1 LLCEGAQV
9 SEFRE
14 YALTPEAVT
23 DHWGTHAKQGLS
35 EELAT
40 ERFEEFGPNLLEA
53 VGRVSPWRQFA
64 SQFTEFIVLVL
75 IAAAVLSGILQEW
88 MDAIAIL
95 VIVVLNAILG
105 FIQEYRAERALE
117 ALKKMAAPMAR
128 VIRHGEARNVP
139 AEELVPGD
147 VIALAM
153 GDLVPADARLLE
165 DHLLQVDEASLTGES
180 VPVKKKAE
188 AVLRE
193 NAPLADRCNMVY
205 SSTVVTYGKGTA
217 LVTATGMGTE
227 LGKIAHLVQTVGRE
241 STPLQDQLDK
251 VGKLLVYGC
260 ILIVAA
266 VVGLGV
272 WRGVPPVEMFLTAVS
287 LAVAAIPEG
296 LPAVVTIALALGVRR
311 MVQRNALIRKLPSV
325 ETLGSATIIC
335 TDKTGTLTQSE
346 MTVRKI
352 GLLDRTIDVTGD
364 GYDPEGGF
372 FIDGRSVDPG
382 EHDLRL
388 ALRIGVLCN
397 NASLKRGG
405 EEGSRWHVIG
415 DPTEGALLSV
425 AGKAGLWLSDLV
437 ADYSMLEELP
447 FDSNRKRMS
456 TIWRGPHGGLTAYVK
471 GAPDV
476 VVGLCTRIQDSGRAR
491 PATAADRERLL
502 SLNHQLADEAMRVLA
517 VAYRDLEEKFAEPTV
532 DQVER
537 ELVFAGLMAMKDPPR
552 SEAKE
557 AIATAR
563 RAGLEVVMITG
574 DHKSTAVAIA
584 KELELYGDGDIAFT
598 GSELDEIDDERLTEI
613 VEKIRVYARV
623 SPEHKLRIVRAWGK
637 RGHIVAMTGD
647 GVNDAPALKEA
658 DIGIAM
664 GITGTDVSKEA
675 SDMIL
680 TDDNFA
686 SIVAAVEEGRAIFD
700 NIRRFIHFLISC
712 NIGELL
718 AMFLA
723 SLLGLPLPLLP
734 IQILWVNLATDSLPA
749 LALGVEPAEP
759 GGMDRP
765 PRPPSEGVITKR
777 IASIMLMQGT
787 VIGLLTLG
795 AFVFEYFVMGGSVER
810 ARVVAF
816 STTIF
821 AQNVHAFNV
830 RSNRYSVFKLGLF
843 TNPWL
848 LVAFGVVILSELAV
862 IYVPFLQPIFKTM
875 PLGAQD
881 WALVVTLGLMPLV
894 VVEIIKL
901 IGRNRL
907 LRQR

>member
-1 LLCEGAQV
+1 MLCAGAQV

-40 ERFEEFGPNLLEA
+40 ERFEEFGPNLLEE

-147 VIALAM
+147 VIALEM

-188 AVLRE
+188 AVLPE

-266 VVGLGV
+266 VFGLGL

-405 EEGSRWHVIG
+405 QEGSRWQVIG

-476 VVGLCTRIQDSGRAR
+476 VVGLCTRIQDNGRAR

-700 NIRRFIHFLISC
+700 NIRRFIHFLLSC

-759 GGMDRP
+759 GGMERP

-777 IASIMLMQGT
+777 IASVMLMQGT

>member
-1 LLCEGAQV
+1 MLCAGAQV

-40 ERFEEFGPNLLEA
+40 ERFEEFGPNLLEE

-147 VIALAM
+147 VIALEM

-188 AVLRE
+188 AVLPE

-266 VVGLGV
+266 VFGLGL

-372 FIDGRSVDPG
+372 FVDGRSVDPG
-382 EHDLRL
+382 EHDLQL

-397 NASLKRGG
+397 NANLKRGS
-405 EEGSRWHVIG
+405 EEGSRWRIVG
-415 DPTEGALLSV
+415 DPTEGALLSA
-425 AGKAGLWLSDLV
+425 AGKAGLWRSDLE
-437 ADYSMLEELP
+437 ADYSTLEELP
-447 FDSNRKRMS
+447 FDSNRKRMT
-456 TIWRGPHGGLTAYVK
+456 TIWRGPDGGLTAYVK

-476 VVGLCTRIQDSGRAR
+476 VIGLCTRIQDNGEAR
-491 PATAADRERLL
+491 TATAEDRERLL

-517 VAYRDLEEKFAEPTV
+517 VAYRELGEESVEPTV
-532 DQVER
+532 EKVER
-537 ELVFAGLMAMKDPPR
+537 GLVFAGLMAMKDPPR
-552 SEAKE
+552 PEAKE

-598 GSELDEIDDERLTEI
+598 GSELDEIDDERLREI

-623 SPEHKLRIVRAWGK
+623 SPEHKLRIVRAWES

-686 SIVAAVEEGRAIFD
+686 SIVAAIEEGRAIFD
-700 NIRRFIHFLISC
+700 NIRRFIHFLLSC

-759 GGMDRP
+759 GGMERP
-765 PRPPSEGVITKR
+765 PRPPSEGVITRR

-787 VIGLLTLG
+787 VIGILTLG
-795 AFVFEYFVMGGSVER
+795 AFVIEYFVMGGSVER
-810 ARVVAF
+810 ARVIAF

-830 RSNRYSVFKLGLF
+830 RSNRHSVFKLGLF
-843 TNPWL
+843 SNPWL
-848 LVAFGVVILSELAV
+848 LVAFGVVIISELAV

-881 WALVVTLGLMPLV
+881 WALVATLGLMPLV
-894 VVEIIKL
+894 IVEIIKL
-901 IGRNRL
+901 ASRNRL
-907 LRQR
+907 VGRA

>member
-1 LLCEGAQV
+1 MG
-9 SEFRE
+9 EFKE
-14 YALTPEAVT
+14 YALTPEAVVERL
-23 DHWGTHAKQGLS
+23 GSSAERGLS
-35 EELAT
+35 NGFAEERLA
-40 ERFEEFGPNLLEA
+40 ECGPNALEE

-64 SQFTEFIVLVL
+64 SQFTEFIILVL
-75 IAAAVLSGILQEW
+75 IAAAVVSGILQEW
-88 MDAIAIL
+88 MDAVAIL
-95 VIVVLNAILG
+95 VIVVLNAILS
-105 FIQEYRAERALE
+105 FVQEYRAERALE
-117 ALKKMAAPMAR
+117 ALKKMAAPLAR
-128 VIRHGEARNVP
+128 VLRDGEIRNIP

-147 VIALAM
+147 IIALEM

-180 VPVKKKAE
+180 VPVKKRAG
-188 AVLRE
+188 LTLPDDS
-193 NAPLADRCNMVY
+193 PLGDRRNMVY
-205 SSTVVTYGKGTA
+205 WSTVVTYGKGTA
-217 LVTATGMGTE
+217 VVTETGMETE
-227 LGKIAHLVQTVGRE
+227 LGKIAHMVQTMGRE
-241 STPLQDQLDK
+241 QTPLQEQLDK

-260 ILIVAA
+260 FVIVGA
-266 VVGLGV
+266 VFGLGL
-272 WRGVPPVEMFLTAVS
+272 WRGVAPVEMFLTSVS

-325 ETLGSATIIC
+325 ETLGAATVIC
-335 TDKTGTLTQSE
+335 TDKTGTLTQSQ

-352 GLLDRTIDVTGD
+352 GLLDRIIHVTGD
-364 GYDPEGGF
+364 GYNPEGEF
-372 FIDGRSVDPG
+372 RVDGQLADYNER
-382 EHDLRL
+382 DLQL
-388 ALRIGVLCN
+388 ALRIGVLCSN
-397 NASLKRGG
+397 TSLRRGDG
-405 EEGSRWHVIG
+405 AGSSWSVVG
-415 DPTEGALLSV
+415 DPTEGALLV
-425 AGKAGLWLSDLV
+425 AAAKADLRRG
-437 ADYSMLEELP
+437 ALEEEYSNVGELP
-447 FDSNRKRMS
+447 FDSNRKRMT
-456 TIWRGPHGGLTAYVK
+456 TIWRDSGGQLTAFVK

-476 VVGLCTRIQDSGRAR
+476 VIGLCTHVQDSARVRA
-491 PATAADRERLL
+491 ATDEDKRQLL
-502 SLNHQLADEAMRVLA
+502 SLNDQFADEAMRVLA
-517 VAYRDLEEKFAEPTV
+517 VAYRGLEEEPSEPTV
-532 DQVER
+532 KEVER
-537 ELVFAGLMAMKDPPR
+537 DLIFAGLMAMKDPPR
-552 SEAKE
+552 PEAKE

-584 KELELYGDGDIAFT
+584 KELELYRDGDIAFT
-598 GSELDEIDDERLTEI
+598 GSELDRIADDQLEEL
-613 VEKIRVYARV
+613 VEQVRVYARV
-623 SPEHKLRIVRAWGK
+623 SPEHKLRIVKAWES
-637 RGHIVAMTGD
+637 RGAIVAMTGD

-700 NIRRFIHFLISC
+700 NIRRFIHFLLSC

-723 SLLGLPLPLLP
+723 SLLGMPLPLLP

-759 GGMDRP
+759 GGMLRA
-765 PRPPSEGVITKR
+765 PRPPSEGVITR
-777 IASIMLMQGT
+777 RVAGIMVMQGS

-795 AFVFEYFVMGGSVER
+795 AFAFEYFVMGGSIER
-810 ARVVAF
+810 ARVIAF

-830 RSNRYSVFKLGLF
+830 RSNRYSLFQIGLL

-862 IYVPFLQPIFKTM
+862 IYVPFLQPIFKTV
-875 PLGAQD
+875 PLTAQD
-881 WALVVTLGLMPLV
+881 WVIVVGLGVMPLI
-894 VVEIIKL
+894 VVEFIKL
-901 IGRNRL
+901 ITRL
-907 LRQR
+907 LGRAS

>member
-1 LLCEGAQV
+1 LLFGEEFVG
-9 SEFRE
+9 EFRE
-14 YALTPEAVT
+14 YTLTGDAVVERF
-23 DHWGTHAKQGLS
+23 GSSAERGLS
-35 EELAT
+35 NGFAEERLA
-40 ERFEEFGPNLLEA
+40 ECGPNALEE

-64 SQFTEFIVLVL
+64 GQFTEFIILVL
-75 IAAAVLSGILQEW
+75 IAAAVVSGILQEW

-95 VIVVLNAILG
+95 VIVVLNAILS
-105 FIQEYRAERALE
+105 FVQEYRAERALE
-117 ALKKMAAPMAR
+117 ALKKMAAPLAR
-128 VIRHGEARNVP
+128 VLRDGEVRSIP

-147 VIALAM
+147 IITLEM

-188 AVLRE
+188 LTLSDDS
-193 NAPLADRCNMVY
+193 PLGDRRNMVY

-217 LVTATGMGTE
+217 VVTETGMETE
-227 LGKIAHLVQTVGRE
+227 LGKIAHMVQTMGQE
-241 STPLQDQLDK
+241 QTPLQEQLDK

-260 ILIVAA
+260 FAIVGA
-266 VVGLGV
+266 VFGLGL
-272 WRGVPPVEMFLTAVS
+272 WRGVPPVEMFLTSVS

-325 ETLGSATIIC
+325 ETLGAATVIC
-335 TDKTGTLTQSE
+335 TDKTGTLTQSQ
-346 MTVRKI
+346 MTVRKV
-352 GLLDRTIDVTGD
+352 GLLDRVIDVTGD
-364 GYDPEGGF
+364 GYNPEGDF
-372 FIDGRSVDPG
+372 RVDGQLVDHK
-382 EHDLRL
+382 ESDLQL
-388 ALRIGVLCN
+388 ALRIGVLCSN
-397 NASLKRGG
+397 TSLRRDNGK
-405 EEGSRWHVIG
+405 GSGWGVVG
-415 DPTEGALLSV
+415 DPTEGALLV
-425 AGKAGLWLSDLV
+425 AAAKAALWRSE
-437 ADYSMLEELP
+437 LETAQQAVGELP
-447 FDSNRKRMS
+447 FDSNRKRMT
-456 TIWRGPHGGLTAYVK
+456 TIWRDSGGELTAYVK

-476 VVGLCTRIQDSGRAR
+476 VIGLCTHVQDNGRVRA
-491 PATAADRERLL
+491 ATAEDKQHLL
-502 SLNHQLADEAMRVLA
+502 SLNDQFADEAMRVLA
-517 VAYRDLEEKFAEPTV
+517 VAYRGLEEVPSEPTV
-532 DQVER
+532 AEVER
-537 ELVFAGLMAMKDPPR
+537 DLVFAGLMAMKDPPR
-552 SEAKE
+552 PEAKE

-584 KELELYGDGDIAFT
+584 KELELYRDGDIALT
-598 GSELDEIDDERLTEI
+598 GSELDGIADEQLQEM
-613 VEKIRVYARV
+613 VEQVRVYARV
-623 SPEHKLRIVRAWGK
+623 SPEHKLRIVEAWRSHGA
-637 RGHIVAMTGD
+637 IVAMTGD

-700 NIRRFIHFLISC
+700 NIRRFIHFLLSC

-759 GGMDRP
+759 GGMIRP
-765 PRPPSEGVITKR
+765 PRPPSEGVITR
-777 IASIMLMQGT
+777 RVASIMIMQGT

-795 AFVFEYFVMGGSVER
+795 AFIFEYFVMGGSVER
-810 ARVVAF
+810 ARVIAF

-830 RSNRYSVFKLGLF
+830 RSNRYSLFQIGLF

-848 LVAFGVVILSELAV
+848 LAAFGVVILSELAV

-875 PLGAQD
+875 PLTAQD
-881 WALVVTLGLMPLV
+881 WVIVVTLGVMPLI
-894 VVEIIKL
+894 VVEFIKL
-901 IGRNRL
+901 INRL
-907 LRQR
+907 LGRA

>member
-1 LLCEGAQV
+1 VEKFVSASREHALPPEGV
-9 SEFRE
+9 VE
-14 YALTPEAVT
+14 
-23 DHWGTHAKQGLS
+23 HWGTSAMGGLS
-35 EELAT
+35 EGLAA
-40 ERFEEFGPNLLEA
+40 ERSSEFGPNRLEEI
-53 VGRVSPWRQFA
+53 GRVSPWRQFA

-75 IAAAVLSGILQEW
+75 IAAAVVSGILQEW

-105 FIQEYRAERALE
+105 FVQQYRAERALE
-117 ALKKMAAPMAR
+117 ALKKMAAPLAR
-128 VIRHGEARNVP
+128 VIRDGETRSVP

-147 VIALAM
+147 VIALEM

-180 VPVKKKAE
+180 VPVKKRAHV
-188 AVLRE
+188 VLSE
-193 NAPLADRCNMVY
+193 DAPLGDRCNMVY
-205 SSTVVTYGKGTA
+205 SSTVVSYGKGTA
-217 LVTATGMGTE
+217 VVTDTGMRTE

-241 STPLQDQLDK
+241 QTPLQEQLDRL
-251 VGKLLVYGC
+251 GKLLVYGC
-260 ILIVAA
+260 LVVVA
-266 VVGLGV
+266 VVFGLGL

-296 LPAVVTIALALGVRR
+296 LPAVVTIALALGMRR

-346 MTVRKI
+346 MTVRNI
-352 GLLDRTIDVTGD
+352 GLLGRTIDVTGE
-364 GYDPEGGF
+364 GYDPEGDF
-372 FIDGRSVDPG
+372 RVDGRPIDQS
-382 EHDLRL
+382 EADLQL
-388 ALRIGVLCN
+388 ALKIGVLCN
-397 NASLKRGG
+397 NASLRRTDGD
-405 EEGSRWHVIG
+405 GSRWRIVG
-415 DPTEGALLSV
+415 DPTEGALLTA
-425 AGKAGLWLSDLV
+425 AGKAGLWRSDLETE
-437 ADYSMLEELP
+437 YSMLEELP
-447 FDSNRKRMS
+447 FDSNRKRMT
-456 TIWRGPHGGLTAYVK
+456 TIWRDSDGGSTAYVK

-476 VVGLCTRIQDSGRAR
+476 IVGLCTRVQDNGRVR
-491 PATAADRERLL
+491 PANDEDRERLL
-502 SLNHQLADEAMRVLA
+502 SLNNHLAGEAMRVLA
-517 VAYRDLEEKFAEPTV
+517 VAYRDLEDESAEPTV
-532 DQVER
+532 AEVER
-537 ELVFAGLMAMKDPPR
+537 ELVFAALLAMKDPPR
-552 SEAKE
+552 PEAKE

-584 KELELYGDGDIAFT
+584 KELELYRDGDIAFT
-598 GSELDEIDDERLTEI
+598 GPELDVIDDERLSEV
-613 VEKIRVYARV
+613 VEKVRVYARV
-623 SPEHKLRIVRAWGK
+623 SPEHKLRIVRAWESQ
-637 RGHIVAMTGD
+637 GHIVAMTGD

-658 DIGIAM
+658 HIGIAM

-700 NIRRFIHFLISC
+700 NIRRFVHFLVSC
-712 NIGELL
+712 NIGEVL

-759 GGMDRP
+759 GGMERP
-765 PRPPSEGVITKR
+765 PRPRSEGVITRR
-777 IASIMLMQGT
+777 IASIMVMQGT
-787 VIGLLTLG
+787 IIGLLTLA
-795 AFVFEYFVMGGSVER
+795 AFLIEYLVIGGGVDK
-810 ARVVAF
+810 ARVIAF

-830 RSNRYSVFKLGLF
+830 RSNKYSLFQIGVFS
-843 TNPWL
+843 NPWL
-848 LVAFGVVILSELAV
+848 VVSFVVVILSGLAV

-875 PLGAQD
+875 PLTAQD
-881 WALVVTLGLMPLV
+881 WMVVVGLGVMPLII
-894 VVEIIKL
+894 VEFVKL
-901 IGRNRL
+901 VNRRLGRT
-907 LRQR
+907 

>member
-1 LLCEGAQV
+1 V

-14 YALTPEAVT
+14 HALRPEAVT
-23 DHWGTHAKQGLS
+23 EHWGSHAKQGLS
-35 EELAT
+35 EELAA
-40 ERFEEFGPNLLEA
+40 ERLAEFGPNLLEE
-53 VGRVSPWRQFA
+53 VGRVSAWRQFA

-75 IAAAVLSGILQEW
+75 IAAAVLSGVLQEW

-105 FIQEYRAERALE
+105 FVQEYRAERALE

-147 VIALAM
+147 VIALEM
-153 GDLVPADARLLE
+153 GDLVPADARLVE

-188 AVLRE
+188 AVLPE
-193 NAPLADRCNMVY
+193 NAPLGDRCNMVY

-217 LVTATGMGTE
+217 IVTATGMGTE
-227 LGKIAHLVQTVGRE
+227 LGKIAHLVQTMGRE
-241 STPLQDQLDK
+241 STPLQEQLDK

-266 VVGLGV
+266 VFGLGL

-352 GLLDRTIDVTGD
+352 GLLDETIDVTGD

-372 FIDGRSVDPG
+372 FVDGRSVDPE
-382 EHDLRL
+382 EHDLQL

-397 NASLKRGG
+397 NASLKRDGG
-405 EEGSRWHVIG
+405 EGSRWRIVG
-415 DPTEGALLSV
+415 DPTEGALLSA
-425 AGKAGLWLSDLV
+425 AGKAGLWRRDLE

-447 FDSNRKRMS
+447 FDSNRKRMT

-476 VVGLCTRIQDSGRAR
+476 VVGLCTRIQDNGRAR
-491 PATAADRERLL
+491 PAAAEDTERLL
-502 SLNHQLADEAMRVLA
+502 SLNHQFADEAMRVLA
-517 VAYRDLEEKFAEPTV
+517 VAYRDLEDEFTEPTV

-598 GSELDEIDDERLTEI
+598 GSELDEIDDERLSEI

-623 SPEHKLRIVRAWGK
+623 SPEHKLRIVRAWES

-700 NIRRFIHFLISC
+700 NIRRFIHFLLSC
-712 NIGELL
+712 NIGELFT
-718 AMFLA
+718 MFLA

-759 GGMDRP
+759 GGMERP

-777 IASIMLMQGT
+777 MASIMLMQGT

-810 ARVVAF
+810 ARVIAF

-881 WALVVTLGLMPLV
+881 WALVVILGFMPLV
-894 VVEIIKL
+894 IVEIVKL
-901 IGRNRL
+901 VSRNRL
-907 LRQR
+907 LART

>member
-1 LLCEGAQV
+1 MLCEGAQV

-180 VPVKKKAE
+180 VPVKKRAE

-266 VVGLGV
+266 VFGLGL

>member
-1 LLCEGAQV
+1 M
-9 SEFRE
+9 RE
-14 YALTPEAVT
+14 YALTREAVT
-23 DHWGTHAKQGLS
+23 EHWGSHAKQGLS
-35 EELAT
+35 EELAA
-40 ERFEEFGPNLLEA
+40 ERFEEYGPNLLEEV
-53 VGRVSPWRQFA
+53 VGVSPWRQFA
-64 SQFTEFIVLVL
+64 GQFSEFIVLVL

-117 ALKKMAAPMAR
+117 ALKKMAAPVAR
-128 VIRHGEARNVP
+128 VIRGGEVRNVP

-147 VIALAM
+147 VIALEM

-180 VPVKKKAE
+180 VPVKKRAE
-188 AVLRE
+188 AVLAE
-193 NAPLADRCNMVY
+193 NAPLGDRCNMVY
-205 SSTVVTYGKGTA
+205 ASTVVTYGKGAA
-217 LVTATGMGTE
+217 LVTATGMDTE
-227 LGKIAHLVQTVGRE
+227 LGKIAHLVQTMGRE
-241 STPLQDQLDK
+241 STPLQDQLEK

-260 ILIVAA
+260 ILIVAG
-266 VVGLGV
+266 VFGLGL

-325 ETLGSATIIC
+325 ETLGSATVIC

-352 GLLDRTIDVTGD
+352 GLLDRTIEVTGD

-372 FIDGRSVDPG
+372 FVEGRPVGPG
-382 EHDLRL
+382 EHDLQL

-397 NASLKRGG
+397 NAALKRGD
-405 EEGSRWHVIG
+405 EEASRWRIVG
-415 DPTEGALLSV
+415 DPTEGALLSA
-425 AGKAGLWLSDLV
+425 AGKAGIWRGDLE

-447 FDSNRKRMS
+447 FDSNRKRMT
-456 TIWRGPHGGLTAYVK
+456 TIWRGPDGRLAAYVK

-476 VVGLCTRIQDSGRAR
+476 VIGLCTSIQKNGG
-491 PATAADRERLL
+491 ATDATTADKEGLL
-502 SLNHQLADEAMRVLA
+502 TLNHRLADEAMRVLA
-517 VAYRDLEEKFAEPTV
+517 VAYRDLGAELTEPSV
-532 DQVER
+532 DAVER
-537 ELVFAGLMAMKDPPR
+537 NLVFAGLMAMKDPPR
-552 SEAKE
+552 SEARE

-584 KELELYGDGDIAFT
+584 KELELYREGDIAFT
-598 GSELDEIDDERLTEI
+598 GSELDEIDDERLNEI

-623 SPEHKLRIVRAWGK
+623 SPEHKLRIVRAWES
-637 RGHIVAMTGD
+637 RGHVVAMTGD

-700 NIRRFIHFLISC
+700 NIRRFIHYLLSC

-718 AMFLA
+718 TMFLA

-759 GGMDRP
+759 GGMERP
-765 PRPPSEGVITKR
+765 PRPPSEGVITRR
-777 IASIMLMQGT
+777 IAGIMLLQGL
-787 VIGLLTLG
+787 VIGFLTLG
-795 AFVFEYFVMGGSVER
+795 AFMFEYFVMGGGVDR
-810 ARVVAF
+810 ARVIAF

-830 RSNRYSVFKLGLF
+830 RSNRYSLFKLGLLS
-843 TNPWL
+843 NPWL
-848 LVAFGVVILSELAV
+848 LAAFGVVIVSELV
-862 IYVPFLQPIFKTM
+862 IIYVPFLQPIFKTM

-881 WALVVTLGLMPLV
+881 WALVAVLGLMPLV
-894 VVEIIKL
+894 IMEIVKL
-901 IGRNRL
+901 ANRNGLLGRT
-907 LRQR
+907 

>member
-1 LLCEGAQV
+1 MLCEGAQV

-266 VVGLGV
+266 VFGLGL

>member
-1 LLCEGAQV
+1 V
-9 SEFRE
+9 SEWRE
-14 YALTPEAVT
+14 HALAPKTVLE
-23 DHWGTHAKQGLS
+23 HWGSDAGRGLS
-35 EELAT
+35 EDVAA
-40 ERFEEFGPNLLEA
+40 ERLQKFGPNRLEEI
-53 VGRVSPWRQFA
+53 GRVSPWRQFA
-64 SQFTEFIVLVL
+64 SQFTEFIILVL
-75 IAAAVLSGILQEW
+75 IGAAFISGILQEW
-88 MDAIAIL
+88 TDAIAIL
-95 VIVVLNAILG
+95 VIVLLNGILG
-105 FIQEYRAERALE
+105 FVQQYRAERALE
-117 ALKKMAAPMAR
+117 ALKKMAAPLAR
-128 VIRHGEARNVP
+128 VIRQREVRSIP

-147 VIALAM
+147 IIALEM
-153 GDLVPADARLLE
+153 GDLVPADARVLS

-180 VPVKKKAE
+180 VPVKKDADV
-188 AVLRE
+188 VLPDD
-193 NAPLADRCNMVY
+193 APLGDRRNMVY

-217 LVTATGMGTE
+217 VVTNTGMDTE
-227 LGKIAHLVQTVGRE
+227 LGKIAHLVQTMGRE
-241 STPLQDQLDK
+241 QTPLQEQLEV
-251 VGKLLVYGC
+251 VGRLLVYGC
-260 ILIVAA
+260 LLIVA
-266 VVGLGV
+266 VVFALGL

-325 ETLGSATIIC
+325 ETLGSATVIC
-335 TDKTGTLTQSE
+335 TDKTGTLTQSK

-352 GLLDRTIDVTGD
+352 GLLDSIIDVTGD
-364 GYDPEGGF
+364 GYDPEGEFRIG
-372 FIDGRSVDPG
+372 DQPVEGANR
-382 EHDLRL
+382 DLEL

-397 NASLKRGG
+397 NASLRQEVGD
-405 EEGSRWHVIG
+405 GSGWGIVG
-415 DPTEGALLSV
+415 DPTEGALLAV
-425 AGKAGLWLSDLV
+425 AGKAGLWRSE
-437 ADYSMLEELP
+437 LETGHTMVYELP
-447 FDSNRKRMS
+447 FDSDRKRMT
-456 TIWRGPHGGLTAYVK
+456 TIWRGPDGGTTAYVK

-476 VVGLCTRIQDSGRAR
+476 VVRLCTHVQDNGRVRA
-491 PATAADRERLL
+491 ATSEDRERLL
-502 SLNHQLADEAMRVLA
+502 AVNDGFANEAMRVLA
-517 VAYRDLEEKFAEPTV
+517 VAYRDLEEVTDPTIAE
-532 DQVER
+532 VER
-537 ELVFAGLMAMKDPPR
+537 QLVFSALMAMKDPPR
-552 SEAKE
+552 PEARE

-584 KELELYGDGDIAFT
+584 KELDLYRDGDLAFT
-598 GSELDEIDDERLTEI
+598 GPELDGIDDGRLREI
-613 VEKIRVYARV
+613 VEQVRVYARV
-623 SPEHKLRIVRAWGK
+623 SPEHKLRIVGAWK
-637 RGHIVAMTGD
+637 SRGHIVAMTGD

-700 NIRRFIHFLISC
+700 NIRRFIHFLLSC

-718 AMFLA
+718 TMLLA

-759 GGMDRP
+759 RGMERP
-765 PRPPSEGVITKR
+765 PRPPTEGVLTKR

-787 VIGLLTLG
+787 IIGLLTLG
-795 AFVFEYFVMGGSVER
+795 AFLFEYLVMGGGVDR
-810 ARVVAF
+810 ARVIAF

-830 RSNRYSVFKLGLF
+830 RSDRYSVFQLGLLS
-843 TNPWL
+843 NPWL
-848 LVAFGVVILSELAV
+848 LVSFGVVIVSELAV

-881 WALVVTLGLMPLV
+881 WAVVIGLGVMPLV
-894 VVEIIKL
+894 IVEFIKL
-901 IGRNRL
+901 INRRLGRV
-907 LRQR
+907 